1 MLATN
6 DKGVVTRR
14 EVGKRDRGIKRDLTA
29 FFTLPTL
36 ISHHRARE
44 QIFAST
50 QPRSLENGARQQ
62 KPLTISPTPR
72 PPPYILLL
80 AI

>member
-1 MLATN
+1 MLAAN

-14 EVGKRDRGIKRDLTA
+14 EVGERDRGIKRDLTA

-62 KPLTISPTPR
+62 KLAPLPWS
-72 PPPYILLL
+72 PPPFILLL